1 MATIAIAARG
11 TLGDHLPVVGLGRA
25 LAVRGHTVRMAFNQA
40 MRPYAER
47 AGLQVVPLGER
58 LGADEARRHAAAWD
72 HWAEPDPERRRWTRR
87 SDERLRRRCQALADT
102 CRGADL
108 LLAPVNEPAGPLVH
122 ESLGVP
128 WATVALMPGALVA
141 PPAGATTPTD
151 PAEAAYV
158 ASLTVHLRR
167 VRERLGL
174 PDRPLAEQ
182 LAAQVAPW
190 TLLASSPHFGP
201 PPAEPYGH
209 VRITG
214 FWFYDDPAWQEW
226 RPDPSLAR
234 FMEREPR
241 PLVLSFSSLPVADPC
256 AVLAVHARA
265 ALALGRRLVV
275 QRGWARFSAHDL
287 PADIPAEDVLFADV
301 IPHDWLFARAAAAI
315 MHGGIGSLARALRA
329 GCPVVIEPYG
339 NDQFYN
345 ARQVVALGLGVAM
358 HPHRLT
364 PAGLARAL
372 REKVLT
378 PECRARVAALGARI
392 RAEDGLTVAC
402 DTVEAWLGASPRDG
416 VLPRPSPYRPAPLRG
431 EAAGASAGASASGV

>member
-1 MATIAIAARG
+1 MATIVIAARG

-25 LAVRGHTVRMAFNQA
+25 LAARGHSVRMAFNQA

-47 AGLQVVPLGER
+47 ARLLVVPLGER

-87 SDERLRRRCQALADT
+87 SAERLWRRCQALADT

-108 LLAPVNEPAGPLVH
+108 LLAPVNESAGPLVH
-122 ESLGVP
+122 ESLGIP

-151 PAEAAYV
+151 PAEAAYL
-158 ASLTVHLRR
+158 ASLTAHLRR

-174 PDRPLAEQ
+174 PDRPLADP

-190 TLLASSPHFGP
+190 TLLASSPHFAS

-234 FMEREPR
+234 FVEREPR
-241 PLVLSFSSLPVADPC
+241 PLVLSFSSLPVVDPC

-265 ALALGRRLVV
+265 ALGLGRRLVV

-287 PADIPAEDVLFADV
+287 PADVPAEV
-301 IPHDWLFARAAAAI
+301 
-315 MHGGIGSLARALRA
+315 
-329 GCPVVIEPYG
+329 
-339 NDQFYN
+339 
-345 ARQVVALGLGVAM
+345 
-358 HPHRLT
+358 
-364 PAGLARAL
+364 
-372 REKVLT
+372 
-378 PECRARVAALGARI
+378 
-392 RAEDGLTVAC
+392 
-402 DTVEAWLGASPRDG
+402 
-416 VLPRPSPYRPAPLRG
+416 
-431 EAAGASAGASASGV
+431 

>member
-1 MATIAIAARG
+1 MATIAIAVRG

-25 LAVRGHTVRMAFNQA
+25 LAARGHTVRMACNQA
-40 MRPYAER
+40 MRPYAKR
-47 AGLQVVPLGER
+47 AGLLVMPLGER
-58 LGADEARRHAAAWD
+58 LGAAEARRHAAAWD
-72 HWAEPDPERRRWTRR
+72 HWAEPDPAQRRWTRR
-87 SDERLRRRCQALADT
+87 SDQRLLRRCQALADA

-108 LLAPVNEPAGPLVH
+108 LVASVTEPAGSLVH
-122 ESLGVP
+122 ESLGFP
-128 WATVALMPGALVA
+128 WATVAYMPAVFAA
-141 PPAGATTPTD
+141 PPARATTPTN
-151 PAEAAYV
+151 PAEAAYL
-158 ASLTVHLRR
+158 ASLAAHLRR

-182 LAAQVAPW
+182 LAAQIAPW
-190 TLLASSPHFGP
+190 TLLGSSSHFSP
-201 PPAEPYGH
+201 PPAEPYSH
-209 VRITG
+209 VRTTG
-214 FWFYDDPAWQEW
+214 FWFYDDPTWQEW
-226 RPDPSLAR
+226 RPDPSLAG
-234 FMEREPR
+234 FMVREPR
-241 PLVLSFSSLPVADPC
+241 PLVLSFSSQPLADPR

-287 PADIPAEDVLFADV
+287 PADVPAEDVLFADLV
-301 IPHDWLFARAAAAI
+301 PHDWLFARAAAAI

-329 GCPVVIEPYG
+329 GCPVAIEPYG
-339 NDQFYN
+339 NDQFFN

-392 RAEDGLTVAC
+392 RAEDGLAVAC
-402 DTVEAWLGASPRDG
+402 DTIEAWLGASLRDG
-416 VLPRPSPYRPAPLRG
+416 VLPRPSPYRPPPQGG